1 MTNADS
7 IINAIRRGEAVL
19 LTGAGFSRGLTD
31 RFGDPLPIGAE
42 LAESLWPIAFGNE
55 PFDDNTALAM
65 VFEESSR
72 NSRTLLGEQLAR
84 HFTIDQAL
92 MPPRYLDWFSLPW
105 HRVYTLNIDDSDS
118 ALAGLLPDRLQIL
131 SALSSTPGAVNSAQ
145 LTVVHVNGTLEEFPN
160 VTFSPWEFADRTARQ
175 DGWYQEFVTDIS
187 TRPVVV
193 VGSVL
198 DESPLWHYL
207 QLRGNRG
214 SGPELRPKSW
224 LVTPHVDPGRRAML
238 QRLNFDHLSETEED
252 FFARVL
258 APAVDALKT
267 IPRQTVHAL
276 GPLLS
281 VDRLIRDA
289 DAGSP
294 DFLLGSA
301 PVWGDVANG
310 FAAQFTFD
318 ADLLA
323 AIDALSSGT
332 LAVTGSAGSGKSTSL
347 MRAAAT
353 LAARGH
359 TVVWL
364 DRETESTL
372 AHIRD
377 EVARL
382 MPDYVFIDDLDR
394 FGGDATNVLRVL
406 AQTSDTL
413 ITIVST
419 RSVRF
424 SQLRYSERLVLEAAL
439 HQEQLS
445 TADAGA
451 LLDQLARA
459 NRLGALRSLSRLQ
472 QIEKIVDRD
481 DRQLLV
487 TLIEATSG
495 TRFHDRVAEE
505 CRSLSGA
512 DLSIYG
518 LICTSMWADNR
529 RLTRQDVLF
538 AATRAND
545 SNSAL
550 TALRRLEDSRIIV
563 GDSRG
568 YRARHRVIAE
578 SAIDYFREEGLL
590 EHWLADLIFLAASH
604 YTLGNVRQTRYGRLL
619 IRLINHDTLK
629 RLVIDTPTIQRIYG
643 EVEEWLASD
652 PHYWL
657 QRGSFETGFGDLGAA
672 ENFLRQ
678 SRALLEDDAR
688 IDTAW
693 SMLLLKRSVG
703 APASPAAQADVTEA
717 LGLLKAIML
726 DPGQNTP
733 HTYVVFLTLG
743 LKWLRTAPL
752 LRQEKLSLKED
763 LLHFGHIGSIRFRD
777 NLEVQDAWTSTERW
791 MTTNF
796 V

>member
-1 MTNADS
+1 MPDTTQ
-7 IINAIRRGEAVL
+7 ITHAIRRGEAVL
-19 LTGAGFSRGLTD
+19 LTGAGFSRALTD
-31 RFGDPLPIGAE
+31 GFGDPLPIGSE
-42 LAESLWPIAFGNE
+42 LAESLWPIAFRDE
-55 PFDDNTALAM
+55 PFDEDTALAM
-65 VFEESSR
+65 VYEESLR
-72 NSRTLLGEQLAR
+72 NSQTFLGEQLAR
-84 HFTIDQAL
+84 HFTIDRDL
-92 MPPRYLDWFSLPW
+92 LPPRYLDWYSLPW
-105 HRVYTLNIDDSDS
+105 HRVYTLNIDDSDN
-118 ALAGLLPDRLQIL
+118 AIAELLPDRLQIV
-131 SALSSTPGAVNSAQ
+131 SALSSTPGAVDPGR
-145 LTVVHVNGTLEEFPN
+145 LTVVHVNGTLDEFPN
-160 VTFSPWEFADRTARQ
+160 VTFSPWEFAERTARQ

-207 QLRGNRG
+207 KLRGNRVLG
-214 SGPELRPKSW
+214 QELRPKSW
-224 LVTPHVDPGRRAML
+224 LVTPRIDPGRRAML
-238 QRLNFDHLSETEED
+238 QRLNFSHLPETEAE
-252 FFARVL
+252 FFARVIT
-258 APAVDALKT
+258 PEIDALKQVRR
-267 IPRQTVHAL
+267 PAASAG

-281 VDRLIRDA
+281 VDQMIRDA
-289 DAGSP
+289 GQGSP

-301 PVWGDVANG
+301 PIWGDVING
-310 FAAQFTFD
+310 FAARFAFD
-318 ADLLA
+318 AELVA
-323 AIDALSSGT
+323 TIDELSTGT
-332 LAVTGSAGSGKSTSL
+332 VAVTGSAGSGKSTSL

-353 LAARGH
+353 LSARGQ

-364 DRETESTL
+364 DRETEAAV

-382 MPDYVFIDDLDR
+382 QPDYVFIDDLDR
-394 FGGDATNVLRVL
+394 FGGDA
-406 AQTSDTL
+406 AQTTDGL
-413 ITIVST
+413 VLIVST

-424 SQLRYSERLVLEAAL
+424 SQLRYGERLLLEATIP
-439 HQEQLS
+439 QDQLS
-445 TADAGA
+445 NADADL

-459 NRLGALRSLSRLQ
+459 NRLGALLNLSRPE
-472 QIEKIVDRD
+472 QIKKIVERN

-495 TRFHDRVAEE
+495 KRFHERVAEE
-505 CRSLSGA
+505 CRSLTGA

-529 RLTRQDVLF
+529 KLTKQDVLF

-545 SNSAL
+545 ANSAL
-550 TALRRLEDSRIIV
+550 SSLRRLEDSRIVV
-563 GDSRG
+563 GDSLG

-604 YTLGNVRQTRYGRLL
+604 YTLSSVRQTRYGRLL

-643 EVEEWLASD
+643 EVEPWLTRD

-657 QRGSFETGFGDLGAA
+657 QRGSFETDYGDLGSA

-678 SRALLEDDAR
+678 SRELLEDDAR

-703 APASPAAQADVTEA
+703 SPNSPNAQADVTEA
-717 LGLLKAIML
+717 FSLLRSIML
-726 DPGQNTP
+726 DPRQNTP

-752 LRQEKLSLKED
+752 RRQEKLALKED
-763 LLHFGHIGSIRFRD
+763 LLHFGATGSIRFRD
-777 NLEVQDAWTSTERW
+777 NPEVQDAWRAAERW
-791 MTTNF
+791 LSTNF
-796 V
+796 I